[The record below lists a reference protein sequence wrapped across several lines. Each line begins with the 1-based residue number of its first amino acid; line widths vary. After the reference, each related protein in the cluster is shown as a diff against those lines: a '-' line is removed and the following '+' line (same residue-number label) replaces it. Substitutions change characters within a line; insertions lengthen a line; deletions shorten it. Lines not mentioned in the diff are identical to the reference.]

1 MCILVP
7 GRGTH
12 ITKDM
17 CFLCR
22 GIHIT
27 RDMFFLGG
35 GTPITR
41 DMGFPCR
48 GTHHLACISRV
59 GQHISLGIY
68 MSFLG
73 REHISQGVCVSLVGE
88 HIIILHVGICVS

>member
-17 CFLCR
+17 CFPCR

-41 DMGFPCR
+41 DIGFPCR
-48 GTHHLACISRV
+48 GTHHLAKCRAT
-59 GQHISLGIY
+59 HITGD
-68 MSFLG
+68 MCFPG

>member
-12 ITKDM
+12 NTKDM
-17 CFLCR
+17 CFPCR

-41 DMGFPCR
+41 DIGFPCR
-48 GTHHLACISRV
+48 GTHHLACVSHV
-59 GQHISLGIY
+59 GQHISLGI
-68 MSFLG
+68 
-73 REHISQGVCVSLVGE
+73 CVSLVGNTY
-88 HIIILHVGICVS
+88 HKGYVFHWKGNT